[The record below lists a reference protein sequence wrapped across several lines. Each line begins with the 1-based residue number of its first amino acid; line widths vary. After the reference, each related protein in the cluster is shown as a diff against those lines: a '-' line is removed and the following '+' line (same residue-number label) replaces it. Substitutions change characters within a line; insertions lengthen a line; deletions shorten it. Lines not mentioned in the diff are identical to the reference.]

1 MSITIRSLTLSGGD
15 MGWKQTLILGGAV
28 LLLAACDR
36 ATAPIANVR
45 EGGVVVRKANTTTPT
60 EPPTTSSDST
70 GQTTLPEDCPSGI
83 SILSG
88 DGEVICVELDY

>member
-1 MSITIRSLTLSGGD
+1 

-45 EGGVVVRKANTTTPT
+45 EGGAAVSVKAPTDSTTNTMPT
-60 EPPTTSSDST
+60 VGPTSIEPTSCSGIVINIGNSSDST
-70 GQTTLPEDCPSGI
+70 CVTLEF
-83 SILSG
+83 
-88 DGEVICVELDY
+88 

>member
-1 MSITIRSLTLSGGD
+1 

-45 EGGVVVRKANTTTPT
+45 DGGAAVLSTRLVKSHLEGDSTATA
-60 EPPTTSSDST
+60 SDSEEPKV
-70 GQTTLPEDCPSGI
+70 QDLLPCGI
-83 SILSG
+83 SISSG
-88 DGEVICVELDY
+88 ELAPIDSVCSDW